1 MKFKEVL
8 ARDAVY
14 RLPDS
19 GLGVIIPPIF
29 DIVESGAYK
38 VPSIYADTVVV
49 LTINYAD

>member
-1 MKFKEVL
+1 LKLKETL

-19 GLGVIIPPIF
+19 GLGATIAPIF

-38 VPSIYADTVVV
+38 ALSIYADTVVV

>member
-1 MKFKEVL
+1 MKLKEIL

-19 GLGVIIPPIF
+19 GLRVIIALIF

-38 VPSIYADTVVV
+38 ALSIYADTVVV